1 MVGTRNGVQGQQG
14 PPCHFHGKIKEIES
28 DDMQFVCN
36 FLAGGC
42 SITSPPRLHHFFLF
56 LFSLF
61 GVFLASLA
69 WIFLS
74 FLDWSVPLVH
84 LLTIPPFNHPSI
96 SPIREEKKKI
106 FCVLASLSLL
116 FRVFISCGQGEKERD
131 QERRRFGVT
140 WLASFHFCHL
150 FSRPNLVH
158 QSSSIR

>member
-1 MVGTRNGVQGQQG
+1 MEFRASEGHHATFDEKN
-14 PPCHFHGKIKEIES
+14 KNKER
-28 DDMQFVCN
+28 DDIFMCI
-36 FLAGGC
+36 FLAGVC

-116 FRVFISCGQGEKERD
+116 FRVFISCG
-131 QERRRFGVT
+131 
-140 WLASFHFCHL
+140 
-150 FSRPNLVH
+150 
-158 QSSSIR
+158 

>member
-1 MVGTRNGVQGQQG
+1 MEFRASKGHHAT
-14 PPCHFHGKIKEIES
+14 FDGKNKNKER
-28 DDMQFVCN
+28 DDIFMCI

-96 SPIREEKKKI
+96 SPIREEEED
-106 FCVLASLSLL
+106 FLCAGFSFSSL
-116 FRVFISCGQGEKERD
+116 
-131 QERRRFGVT
+131 
-140 WLASFHFCHL
+140 
-150 FSRPNLVH
+150 
-158 QSSSIR
+158 